1 MRTRLPALLLACLS
15 VAAAATG
22 CGSDSTGSAAS
33 AGPNPNDKQAVALDC
48 IQGKQIPVQ
57 KRGDKGLQV
66 GNPATGPRIDFF
78 LTNGQAEGKQFG
90 GDAQGAEQ
98 IGTALLYVRG
108 GGEDLLEKIEDC
120 LDND

>member
-1 MRTRLPALLLACLS
+1 MAVGA
-15 VAAAATG
+15 G

-48 IQGKQIPVQ
+48 IKGKDIPVQ
-57 KRGDKGLQV
+57 QRGEDGLQV
-66 GNPATGPRIDFF
+66 GNPATGPRIEFF
-78 LTNGQAEGKQFG
+78 LTNGQAEGKQFA

-98 IGTALLYVRG
+98 IGPSLLYTRG
-108 GGEDLLEKIEDC
+108 AQDELLEKIEDC